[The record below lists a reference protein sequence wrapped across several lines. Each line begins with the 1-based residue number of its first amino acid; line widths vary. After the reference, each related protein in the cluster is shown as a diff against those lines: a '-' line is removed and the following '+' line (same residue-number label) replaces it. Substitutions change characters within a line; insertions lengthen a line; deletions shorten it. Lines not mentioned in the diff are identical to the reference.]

1 MKLTPYGFNV
11 VPKEKYLVIESFGV
25 GNIPTEGQFYEWVKE
40 NAKKEEKDRTLIVNI
55 SQVYQSVILNLYA
68 TGN

>member
-1 MKLTPYGFNV
+1 MKLTPFGFNSM
-11 VPKEKYLVIESFGV
+11 PKNKYLVIESFGV
-25 GNIPTEGQFYEWVKE
+25 GNIPTEGDFYQWVKLNAAKPE
-40 NAKKEEKDRTLIVNI
+40 NERAVIVNI